1 MSALLGPPVATPAPR
16 LHVHRFGLAPDFSL
30 GVEEELLLVDPVD
43 HRLVAQADRVRT
55 RVRPTPGRIAREI
68 FAAQLELI
76 TPICR
81 TAAEAVAVLEAQRTA
96 IAQSG
101 AVLLAAGLH
110 PTAAFGDAT
119 LSRGRRYAVVGEAL
133 GGILRTPTCGLH
145 VHVGMPDPET
155 AIRVANAMRRH
166 VPLIDALAA
175 NSPFWH
181 GVDSGLASARTAIL
195 RSYPRSE
202 VPGEFSCW
210 EEFCETAEDLAR
222 AARVEDYTYF
232 WWDVRPHPLL
242 GTVEV
247 RSADV
252 QCSPRRTAAI
262 AALIQSLAKLELTE
276 GDCMLPRREALAEHV
291 FAANRYGLRA
301 QVPNRRGELLP
312 VREAAAEALALVEGH
327 ARELGCAPELE
338 GVEEILRDG
347 NGADRQR
354 AAFGVGDMPGLLTD
368 LAEQTRV
375 VDHGSWARVA

>member
-166 VPLIDALAA
+166 VPLLHALAA

-202 VPGEFSCW
+202 LPRAFRVW
-210 EEFCETAEDLAR
+210 EDFCTTSAELAR
-222 AARVEDYTYF
+222 AAGVRDYTYF

-247 RSADV
+247 RALDTQTESW
-252 QCSPRRTAAI
+252 RTAALV
-262 AALIQSLAKLELTE
+262 ALIHALARMEAEIASPATP
-276 GDCMLPRREALAEHV
+276 CREALAESSYQATRHGLG
-291 FAANRYGLRA
+291 AALL
-301 QVPNRRGELLP
+301 GE
-312 VREAAAEALALVEGH
+312 
-327 ARELGCAPELE
+327 
-338 GVEEILRDG
+338 DG
-347 NGADRQR
+347 A
-354 AAFGVGDMPGLLTD
+354 
-368 LAEQTRV
+368 
-375 VDHGSWARVA
+375 